1 MIVPDVKPILNPYL
15 AMISEK
21 YLKEVTV
28 GPVSA
33 LSGKVVLEEY
43 DAAWKG
49 IFEEEKDACE
59 TMPRP
64 AAYSR
69 RHTALQCR
77 EERDCT
83 GYEDVRCPLICLTG
97 RLLHQHGPSV
107 AEASAWWQ
115 G

>member
-15 AMISEK
+15 AMTSEK

-28 GPVSA
+28 
-33 LSGKVVLEEY
+33 Y

-69 RHTALQCR
+69 TADYHWKAYCAAM
-77 EERDCT
+77 
-83 GYEDVRCPLICLTG
+83 P
-97 RLLHQHGPSV
+97 
-107 AEASAWWQ
+107 
-115 G
+115 

>member
-15 AMISEK
+15 AMTSEK
-21 YLKEVTV
+21 YLKEVTA

-49 IFEEEKDACE
+49 IFEEENDACE
-59 TMPRP
+59 TMSRP

-69 RHTALQCR
+69 TADSHWKAYCAAM
-77 EERDCT
+77 
-83 GYEDVRCPLICLTG
+83 P
-97 RLLHQHGPSV
+97 
-107 AEASAWWQ
+107 
-115 G
+115 

>member
-15 AMISEK
+15 AMTSEK

-43 DAAWKG
+43 DAAWKQCRVLPHTRELRILIG
-49 IFEEEKDACE
+49 
-59 TMPRP
+59 
-64 AAYSR
+64 

-83 GYEDVRCPLICLTG
+83 GYDPLICLTE
-97 RLLHQHGPSV
+97 RLLLPHGPSV

>member
-15 AMISEK
+15 AMASEK

-64 AAYSR
+64 TANASIPAEQSAKINAPAR
-69 RHTALQCR
+69 ASLSHRLRPMQPSALSARH
-77 EERDCT
+77 
-83 GYEDVRCPLICLTG
+83 CLSF
-97 RLLHQHGPSV
+97 PS
-107 AEASAWWQ
+107 

>member
-15 AMISEK
+15 AMTSEK

-49 IFEEEKDACE
+49 IFKEEKDACE
-59 TMPRP
+59 TMPRILIG
-64 AAYSR
+64 

-83 GYEDVRCPLICLTG
+83 GYEDVRCPLICLTE
-97 RLLHQHGPSV
+97 RLLHPHGPSV
-107 AEASAWWQ
+107 AEASAWRQ